1 MRTLELLAP
10 ARDKDIGIAAI
21 DCGADAVYIAGP
33 AFGARRDAGNSLEDI
48 AGLCRYAHLFG
59 ARIMLT
65 VNTIVYDDELASAR
79 RLMLDAQ
86 AAGVDAFIVQDLALM
101 GLEGIHVP
109 IHASTQ
115 CAIRDVAT
123 ARWYESL
130 GCGRLVLERQLS
142 LSAIRQI
149 AESVGCEIEC
159 FVHGALCV
167 CYSGQCYMSEYIDGR
182 SANRGEC
189 MQACR
194 SRYDLTDSRGRTLV
208 RNKALLSLKDL
219 RLVERL
225 ADLADTGVDSFKIEG
240 RLKDISYVKNIVRA
254 YSTALD
260 TLVAANAGKY
270 RRASW
275 GSVRGG
281 FTPAEDKTFNRGYT
295 SLYIDGKRGHWAS
308 MDTSGP
314 TGERVG
320 TVESVVRTGRD
331 SMEIRLTGMADGIR
345 LSNGDGFAFVS
356 GRGTVGF
363 RGDICEGAVIHA
375 KPVEGLRRGDVLL
388 RNVSVEFERQ
398 MAANP
403 CRREIAV
410 SAALR
415 VEHSPDGGYSLTA
428 EAGSEDGRTASLRW
442 KTDAEAAREPG
453 KMISALTAQFGK
465 RHLHY
470 SVNVSGVDVRTDGVP
485 FIPTARLNAMRR
497 ELVEAIDVQPVR
509 QLPMRIGRTD
519 DSVHLNGRLTYKANL
534 ANFVSRDIVLR
545 RGAAAADEAYELRRR
560 RGGAA
565 AREAGPKSRQEPV
578 RTADAPTGK
587 HNAAG
592 DTVELMRSRYCIRYE
607 LGLCPG
613 RQAACA
619 TRQPAQP
626 EAGAVQPTASTTSI
640 PVQRVRPAEPLYLV
654 NNGRRFKLSFDCTAC
669 EMTLSVSQR

>member
-10 ARDKDIGIAAI
+10 ARNKDIGIAAI

-33 AFGARRDAGNSLEDI
+33 SFGARRDAGNSLDDI
-48 AGLCRYAHLFG
+48 AGLCRYAHQFG

-65 VNTIVYDDELASAR
+65 VNTVVYDDEIASAR

-101 GLEGIHVP
+101 EVEGIHVP

-115 CAIRDVAT
+115 CAIRDVTT

-130 GCGRLVLERQLS
+130 GCGRLVLERQLP
-142 LSAIRQI
+142 LSVIRQI
-149 AESVGCEIEC
+149 AGSVGCEIEC

-167 CYSGQCYMSEYIDGR
+167 CYSGQCYMSEYIGSR

-194 SRYDLTDSRGRTLV
+194 SRYDLEDSHGKTLI
-208 RNKALLSLKDL
+208 RDKALLSLKDL
-219 RLVERL
+219 RLIERL
-225 ADLADTGVDSFKIEG
+225 ADLADAGVDSFKIEG

-260 TLVAANAGKY
+260 ALVTANAGRY

-275 GSVRGG
+275 GKVTGG

-295 SLYIDGKRGHWAS
+295 SLYIDGKRRPWAS

-314 TGERVG
+314 TGEMAG
-320 TVESVVRTGRD
+320 TVESVARTRSG
-331 SMEIRLTGMADGIR
+331 SMEIRLTGMPDGIR

-363 RGDICEGAVIHA
+363 RGDVCEGAVIWA

-388 RNVSVEFERQ
+388 RNMSMEFERQ
-398 MAANP
+398 LASNP

-410 SAALR
+410 SATLL
-415 VEHSPDGGYSLTA
+415 VEHSPAGGYALTA
-428 EAGSEDGRTASLRW
+428 KASSEDGRTASKRW
-442 KTDAEAAREPG
+442 ETNAEAARDPG
-453 KMISALTAQFGK
+453 KMVSAIIAQFGK

-470 SVNVSGVDVRTDGVP
+470 NVEVSRVDVRTGGDVP

-497 ELVEAIDVQPVR
+497 ELVEAIDSQPVR
-509 QLPMRIGRTD
+509 QMHMHIGRAD
-519 DSVHLNGRLTYKANL
+519 ESVRLDGHLTYKSNIANS
-534 ANFVSRDIVLR
+534 AARAIVLR
-545 RGAAAADEAYELRRR
+545 RGAAAADEAYELRQGHRD
-560 RGGAA
+560 AA
-565 AREAGPKSRQEPV
+565 AD
-578 RTADAPTGK
+578 TPTI
-587 HNAAG
+587 NRDAAG
-592 DTVELMRSRYCIRYE
+592 ETVELMRSRYCIRYE
-607 LGLCPG
+607 LGLCPR
-613 RQAACA
+613 RQA
-619 TRQPAQP
+619 
-626 EAGAVQPTASTTSI
+626 
-640 PVQRVRPAEPLYLV
+640 QRTRPAGPLYLV
-654 NNGRRFKLSFDCTAC
+654 NNGRRFKLGFDCSTC
-669 EMTLSVSQR
+669 EMTVSGSQR